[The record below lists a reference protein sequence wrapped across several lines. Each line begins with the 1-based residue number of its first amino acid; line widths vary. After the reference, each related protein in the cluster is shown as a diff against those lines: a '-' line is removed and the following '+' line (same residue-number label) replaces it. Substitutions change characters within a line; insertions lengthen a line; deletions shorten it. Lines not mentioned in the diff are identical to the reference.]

1 MSWVHL
7 WFSLTSFV
15 SLLWS
20 VIVLTHGNME
30 SILYGKKAKCCG
42 RWCHFNRSWARTNQK
57 CMCNSAF
64 HIMCS
69 DYVVKLEPWHCHCCT
84 WSTFVV
90 VKMFKSNSNVLFE
103 QEMAVWIGHII
114 INDRFPLRYWSWMD
128 FVLNCVMILFYF
140 IFLVR
145 LSTIKDR
152 SRICCPWSMLAICQ
166 IKTNHMR
173 VQIKVYTGVYLLMV
187 L

>member
-1 MSWVHL
+1 MVKKKN
-7 WFSLTSFV
+7 V
-15 SLLWS
+15 VEGD
-20 VIVLTHGNME
+20 VI
-30 SILYGKKAKCCG
+30 SIDHEQEPIKNACAIQLFIQCA
-42 RWCHFNRSWARTNQK
+42 
-57 CMCNSAF
+57 
-64 HIMCS
+64 
-69 DYVVKLEPWHCHCCT
+69 VLEPWHSHCCS

-103 QEMAVWIGHII
+103 QQMAVWSEHII

-128 FVLNCVMILFYF
+128 FVLNWVMIWSPCDTHPIFYL
-140 IFLVR
+140 LVR

-152 SRICCPWSMLAICQ
+152 LGICCPWSMLAICQ

-173 VQIKVYTGVYLLMV
+173 VQIKVYTGVYLPMV

>member
-1 MSWVHL
+1 
-7 WFSLTSFV
+7 
-15 SLLWS
+15 
-20 VIVLTHGNME
+20 ME

-42 RWCHFNRSWARTNQK
+42 QWCHFNRSWARTNQK

-64 HIMCS
+64 HIICS
-69 DYVVKLEPWHCHCCT
+69 DYVVKLEPWLCHCCT

-90 VKMFKSNSNVLFE
+90 IKIFKSNSNVLFE
-103 QEMAVWIGHII
+103 QQMAVGSEHII

-128 FVLNCVMILFYF
+128 FVLNWVMIWSPCDTHPIFYF
-140 IFLVR
+140 SCR

-152 SRICCPWSMLAICQ
+152 SGICCPWSTLAICQ